1 MTGSATDSTGARLRL
16 FFAAMPDPIAREQI
30 AGASES
36 LSLQSGA
43 RRVPRENYHMTLAF
57 VGDVAASQLPVLL
70 KAGAAQ
76 KVRAFSV
83 TFDEYEY
90 WRKPGVIVAAARLI
104 PAELHQLWRQL
115 HHELAGG
122 AWALESERLRPHVTL
137 ARKVSQP
144 PVLQA
149 MSAFEWHVRDFCLM
163 RSDTSGVQSAYTVV
177 DTWSLLDSSEKA

>member
-1 MTGSATDSTGARLRL
+1 MTASATDSTGTRLRL
-16 FFAAMPDPIAREQI
+16 FFAAVPDPAAREHF
-30 AGASES
+30 AAASRSIS
-36 LSLQSGA
+36 LAPGA

-70 KAGAAQ
+70 KVGAAQ

-83 TFDEYEY
+83 TFDEYEC
-90 WRKPGVIVAAARLI
+90 WQKPGVIVVAARLI
-104 PAELHQLWRQL
+104 PAEFHQLWRQL
-115 HHELAGG
+115 HHELARD

-163 RSDTSGVQSAYTVV
+163 RSDTSGIQSAYTVV
-177 DTWSLLDSSEKA
+177 DTWSLLDNAEKA